1 MKTIDLEAELSR
13 LEKFDP
19 SFIDDNKAPDFYSYI
34 DTLLKERNVKRSE
47 LIKGLN
53 LDRNYGYQILNGTR
67 VPTKELIIKIGLYLS
82 LSIEDIQRLLKICG
96 RECLYARNM
105 TDAKVLYSVY
115 RKFTY
120 KQAVAFIFEKDND

>member
-34 DTLLKERNVKRSE
+34 DTLIKERNVKRSE

>member
-34 DTLLKERNVKRSE
+34 DTLIKERNVKRSE

-67 VPTKELIIKIGLYLS
+67 VPTKEIIIKIGLYLS

>member
-1 MKTIDLEAELSR
+1 MKTIDLEAELAR

-34 DTLLKERNVKRSE
+34 DTLIKERNVKRSE

-96 RECLYARNM
+96 RECLYVRNM